1 MRMPRISSITN
12 GRRKLVLSVA
22 AFVIIIC
29 SYFVYL
35 QCSFR
40 YTIRIFN
47 DEVEQWEGWSIKY
60 TLDELSKEY
69 PEFLPFAY
77 SGDSCLQ
84 TEHRRIGE
92 GDTILWEDG
101 DGVYSFDEIYRKK
114 CIANYFHH
122 LPSHN
127 DMPQPYLRIDR
138 KGYLK
143 PDLGDNLCT
152 GVYYINQWRVE
163 HYLFGSQIQY
173 VRGFAPFGFF
183 IEIQENGWRIA
194 GYDLCKRDIIPLDE
208 GDNCKKITCPQHI
221 SPLLEFNKKYKV
233 QKTMGH
239 QIETTISVDK
249 N

>member
-1 MRMPRISSITN
+1 MPKICSITK
-12 GRRKLVLSVA
+12 GHRKLVLSVA
-22 AFVIIIC
+22 SLLIIMC
-29 SYFVYL
+29 SYLVYL

-60 TLDELSKEY
+60 TLDELSREY
-69 PEFLPFAY
+69 PEFLPFVY

-122 LPSHN
+122 LPSNN

-143 PDLGDNLCT
+143 PDVGDNLCT
-152 GVYYINQWRVE
+152 GVYYINKWRVAR
-163 HYLFGSQIQY
+163 YLNGQIAHTK
-173 VRGFAPFGFF
+173 GFAPFSFF
-183 IEIQENGWRIA
+183 IEIQKDGWRIA
-194 GYDLCKRDIIPLDE
+194 GYDLCKRDIISLDE
-208 GDNCKKITCPQHI
+208 GDNCQKITCPQHI

-233 QKTMGH
+233 QKKLGH
-239 QIETTISVDK
+239 QIETIISVGK

>member
-1 MRMPRISSITN
+1 MSKIYSITLD
-12 GRRKLVLSVA
+12 RKKLVLSVA
-22 AFVIIIC
+22 ALLIIMC
-29 SYFVYL
+29 SYLVYI

-60 TLDELSKEY
+60 TLDELSREY
-69 PEFLPFAY
+69 PEFLPFVY

-122 LPSHN
+122 LPSNN

-143 PDLGDNLCT
+143 PDVGDNLCT
-152 GVYYINQWRVE
+152 GVYYINKWRVAR
-163 HYLFGSQIQY
+163 YLNGQIAHTK
-173 VRGFAPFGFF
+173 GFAPFSFF
-183 IEIQENGWRIA
+183 IEIQKDGWRIA
-194 GYDLCKRDIIPLDE
+194 GYDLCKRDIISLDE
-208 GDNCKKITCPQHI
+208 GDNCQKITCPQHI

-233 QKTMGH
+233 QKKLGH
-239 QIETTISVDK
+239 QIETIISVGK